1 MAKEKDIKQ
10 YPYLDDQG
18 YTILDPCPVAVPLTA
33 TLPETLEQKMRRFQ
47 RAKEQLRQWELSQVE
62 KTIDDDVLESVND
75 TYFYDEDFNDDFDEP
90 TLFNPDE
97 LNIDSNKSPEPV
109 SQPKADEGIDANASD
124 NEPQN
129 EVKE

>member
-18 YTILDPCPVAVPLTA
+18 YTILDPNPIAVPLTA
-33 TLPETLEQKMRRFQ
+33 KLPETLETKMRRFE
-47 RAKEQLRQWELSQVE
+47 RAKELMRQWELNQAETKLEDEMKSVLAE
-62 KTIDDDVLESVND
+62 KAGDF
-75 TYFYDEDFNDDFDEP
+75 FYDDDDFDEP

-97 LNIDSNKSPEPV
+97 LNISPDKSPEPV
-109 SQPKADEGIDANASD
+109 SQPTADEGIDANASV